1 MERIARREGSQRLP
15 EAARPKTYF
24 YNKTK
29 QSNYNMFRKILLAGL
44 LCCPALWA
52 TAQLNVRNT
61 SGTFITNTGGTEMRV
76 EGGGIVNDGTITN
89 EGNIYLDS
97 DYVQATPTGIY
108 FGAASSWLWFEGA
121 GLQNITTLNAP
132 DMGKIRV
139 DNGNKLNLLSNV
151 EVSVEMDLRNN
162 GNVQLNNFNLDML
175 YTGII
180 SNYDLNHY
188 IITNG
193 MGLLRRGLVP
203 GDIKIY
209 PAGNTTYNPLELF
222 STGGNDDMFGL
233 RVEDA
238 ALVSGTTGAPEA
250 NDHVGRT
257 WHLSEAV
264 AGGNNMDFSVE
275 WDATQELPNF
285 NRNSCGVKHWDG
297 AAWDV
302 PNYSAAVN
310 VSGTRY
316 QQSRTGQ
323 TTFSPFAVIDD
334 NLLPIELLDFAARR
348 LNIDKVQLDW
358 ATATEWNNSGFW
370 LQRQLDTESEFRNI
384 AWIAGAGNS
393 TTEQYYDYEDANAHS
408 GVSYYRLQQV
418 DISGETSYSLVRAV
432 SGETAKQGAIALFP
446 NPTTDQIYVRFDATF
461 APQNATF
468 TVFAADGKRLF
479 DVDMAISAHTALPIA
494 NTKALAA
501 GMYLMRIQL
510 ESGAIYTQKFEKITP

>member
-1 MERIARREGSQRLP
+1 
-15 EAARPKTYF
+15 
-24 YNKTK
+24 
-29 QSNYNMFRKILLAGL
+29 MFRKILLAGL

-61 SGTFITNTGGTEMRV
+61 NGTFITNTAGTEMRV
-76 EGGGIVNDGTITN
+76 EGGGIVNDGSITN
-89 EGNIYLDS
+89 AGNIYLDR
-97 DYVQATPTGIY
+97 DYLQATATGTY
-108 FGAASSWLWFEGA
+108 VGAVTSWLWFEGA

-151 EVSVEMDLRNN
+151 KVSIEMDLRNN

-222 STGGNDDMFGL
+222 STGGVDDVFSL
-233 RVEDA
+233 RVEDN
-238 ALVSGTTGAPEA
+238 ALVSGTTGAPET

-264 AGGNNMDFSVE
+264 AGGNDMDFSVE

-316 QQSRTGQ
+316 QQSRIGQ

-348 LNIDKVQLDW
+348 LNIDKVRLDW

-393 TTEQYYDYEDANAHS
+393 TIEQYYDYEDANAHS

-418 DISGETSYSLVRAV
+418 DVSGETSYSLIRAV
-432 SGETAKQGAIALFP
+432 SGEDAKQGAIALFP
-446 NPTTDQIYVRFDATF
+446 NPTTDNIYIRFDATF

-468 TVFAADGKRLF
+468 SLFSADGKHLF
-479 DVDMAISAHTALPIA
+479 DVDMAIAAATALPIT

-501 GMYLMRIQL
+501 GMYFVRIQL
-510 ESGAIYTQKFEKITP
+510 ESGAIYTQKFEKVSP